1 METRMLKSIIFIIII
16 FPFGAEAFSGRSNTS
31 PVKLEDSGPIV
42 ISDPKP
48 ISELTETT
56 TKPLLIAASCLKFVY
71 PKKSYK
77 LKEEGEVRLK
87 LSISSSGRVVGS
99 VLVSTSGSN
108 YLDEET
114 ARIFKSCSFR
124 SAVTKEGKKIESS
137 IQVKHRWNLSKDIP
151 PLKAP

>member
-1 METRMLKSIIFIIII
+1 MLKFIIFIIIL
-16 FPFGAEAFSGRSNTS
+16 FPFYVEAFSEPSNPS
-31 PVKLEDSGPIV
+31 LVKLEESGPIV

-56 TKPLLIAASCLKFVY
+56 TKPVLIGASCLKFVY

-87 LSISSSGRVVGS
+87 LSISSGGRVVSS
-99 VLVSTSGSN
+99 VLVSTSGSD

-114 ARIFKSCSFR
+114 ARIFKSCSFKP
-124 SAVTKEGKKIESS
+124 AVTKEGKEIESS
-137 IQVKHRWNLSKDIP
+137 IQVKHRWSLSKDIP
-151 PLKAP
+151 PIKAP